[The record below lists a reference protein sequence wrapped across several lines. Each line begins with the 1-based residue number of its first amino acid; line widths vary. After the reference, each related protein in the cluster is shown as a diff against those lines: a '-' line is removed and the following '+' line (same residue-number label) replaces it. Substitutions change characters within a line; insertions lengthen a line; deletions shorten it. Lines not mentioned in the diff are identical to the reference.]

1 MNFEKSVCRFMIIMG
16 LLEVEQKVRAR
27 NKGSKSLFKN
37 ELFSRCDFPEYLKRV

>member
-16 LLEVEQKVRAR
+16 LLEVEQKAR